1 MACALKWKEQA
12 MTTNSDKATDKNQS
26 APGLLAL
33 REVPKTVRPEITG
46 RELRELLAPISPEV
60 FEKEYWGR
68 KPLFI
73 KGGVEKLER
82 ILPGGFGLEDFFR
95 GTCEAESWRAPE
107 FKLFARKSFVE
118 TDHWTYIRSEDIDE
132 WFAAGAII
140 LSINLCD
147 PRVVTLAAALKTQ
160 LKLAGEIQYGLAL
173 SPEGNGWPVHVDH
186 SDAISLQ
193 CQGRKRFVY
202 SEEPALAWPRGSISI
217 ASDGSPESFNY
228 NPLPWEEE
236 MRAKMGD
243 LHEITLEPGDVFYFP
258 AGVLHTTESLSSSS
272 LALNFL
278 LNHPSFFDVVMNLI
292 RNRLLINPDWR
303 HLPIVEASSMQPGQ
317 LPPEM
322 AEFFA
327 ARLKELSREIES
339 LEPAG
344 LALNREWQKLLAEP
358 GQHLRARLAMYA
370 EPAESDSVERR
381 DVLRPTRRG
390 VTSYAVGTEED
401 GSTAIYLYMG
411 RREVSLYNEWVPFIR
426 SMFQQESFVAELA
439 TQWAD
444 GAEPYPWETTQE
456 YLQTLLSEGF
466 LERVAV

>member
-1 MACALKWKEQA
+1 
-12 MTTNSDKATDKNQS
+12 MTTNTVQAIDQNQS
-26 APGLLAL
+26 SPGLLA
-33 REVPKTVRPEITG
+33 RRDIPKPAHPEITG
-46 RELRELLAPISPEV
+46 RELSELLAPISPEV

-95 GTCEAESWRAPE
+95 GTREAESQQAPE
-107 FKLFARKSFVE
+107 FQLCARTSCAE
-118 TDHWTYIRSEDIDE
+118 TDHWTYIRSEEIDK
-132 WFAAGAII
+132 WFADGANIASVN
-140 LSINLCD
+140 LSD

-160 LKLAGEIQYGLAL
+160 LKLAGEIHFGLAL

-193 CQGRKRFVY
+193 CRGRKKFVY
-202 SEEPALAWPRGSISI
+202 SEEPRLAWPRGSISI
-217 ASDGSPESFNY
+217 ASDGSPEAFNY

-236 MRAKMGD
+236 MRVETGE
-243 LHEITLEPGDVFYFP
+243 LHEVVLEPGDVFYFP
-258 AGVLHTTESLSSSS
+258 AGILHTTKSLSSSS
-272 LALNFL
+272 LTLNFA
-278 LNHPSFFDVVMNLI
+278 LNHPSFFDVVMNLV
-292 RNRLLINPDWR
+292 RNRLLSNPDWR
-303 HLPIVEASSMQPGQ
+303 HLPVVEASSLQPGK
-317 LPPEM
+317 LPQEM

-358 GQHLRARLAMYA
+358 GEHISVRLAMN
-370 EPAESDSVERR
+370 AESVESGAVERQ
-381 DVLRPTRRG
+381 DVLRPTLRG
-390 VTSYAVGTEED
+390 VTSYAVGVEED

-426 SMFQQESFVAELA
+426 TMFQQESFVAEVA

-444 GAEPYPWETTQE
+444 GAKPYPWETTQE
-456 YLQTLLSEGF
+456 YLQILLSEGF
-466 LERVAV
+466 LERVTV